1 MNTRVLKSCVLIA
14 AIALV
19 IILAAACGGGEPEA
33 LEIPVKLE
41 HEKLDPETIKV
52 NQGDMVTLKIEADKR
67 GEFHIHG
74 YDIQQDVGAGEV
86 TDFFFEADTTG
97 RFKIAFHSLDEGNHG
112 KIFQSAILEPGD
124 SFTFRVPHHL
134 EGETIPYHS
143 HLHPETSGSIHISDD
158 APAYDQVSVEIRDMA
173 IHPGETIVRPGT
185 TIIWTNN
192 DSVSQTVHSGHHEN
206 MSPGENG
213 HGEEE
218 REETEIGILEVRPR

>member
-1 MNTRVLKSCVLIA
+1 MNKRVLKPGVLIV
-14 AIALV
+14 AIAFLV
-19 IILAAACGGGEPEA
+19 ALLAAACGGGEPED

-52 NQGDMVTLKIEADKR
+52 KQGDMVTLKIEADGP
-67 GEFHIHG
+67 GEFHLHG
-74 YDIQQDVGAGEV
+74 YDIEQDVGAGEV

-97 RFKIAFHSLDEGNHG
+97 RFKITFHSLDEGEHG

-124 SFTFRVPHHL
+124 SFAFQVPHHL

-158 APAYDQVSVEIRDMA
+158 APAYDQVSIEIRDMA
-173 IHPGETIVRPGT
+173 VHPAETTTRPGT

-192 DSVSQTVHSGHHEN
+192 DSVSQTVHSGHHEG
-206 MSPGENG
+206 MSSGG
-213 HGEEE
+213 HEEE
-218 REETEIGILEVRPR
+218 GKEETGIGILEVRPR